1 MTAHHSRAHCFLLCP
16 ASSQLRGTAV
26 ASLSG
31 CSSRGC
37 CRGIWW
43 PHLCLSLTQCKESDT
58 GNLLAPASFLLG
70 FPFLPGI
77 LSHLL
82 SQLTT
87 GSRSLREWSFVH
99 PTETLYSSMCAFFFS
114 AYEDVPIFTICNG
127 KFVSFHPSY
136 CEPFLPY
143 HRPLCLVA
151 TQCFIWKWVTHSFCS
166 VTKALYCW
174 LYCTVAWTLG
184 PG

>member
-26 ASLSG
+26 AFPSG
-31 CSSRGC
+31 CSSQGC

-43 PHLCLSLTQCKESDT
+43 PHLRLSLTQCKESDT
-58 GNLLAPASFLLG
+58 GNLFAPASFLLG
-70 FPFLPGI
+70 FPFLTGI

-99 PTETLYSSMCAFFFS
+99 PTETLYFFCVCVFFFPVY
-114 AYEDVPIFTICNG
+114 ADMPIFTICNG
-127 KFVSFHPSY
+127 KSVLFYPSY
-136 CEPFLPY
+136 CEPSLPY

-151 TQCFIWKWVTHSFCS
+151 G
-166 VTKALYCW
+166 Y
-174 LYCTVAWTLG
+174 TVFYLKMGHT
-184 PG
+184 